1 MANLVST
8 LANFFNIHSRS
19 SGIKERM
26 ARIVD
31 YTFLTFL
38 PRKEEM
44 EEEIRRNNKISRR
57 IFEGPR

>member
-1 MANLVST
+1 
-8 LANFFNIHSRS
+8 
-19 SGIKERM
+19 M

-57 IFEGPR
+57 TFEGPR